1 MTGLSPEI
9 PYRGGAFMN
18 AKPIRV
24 ESRFNRVI
32 KESLIRELYHQR
44 LITRH
49 QFEKLMQMQRKP

>member
-1 MTGLSPEI
+1 
-9 PYRGGAFMN
+9 MN
-18 AKPIRV
+18 ANPIRV